1 MIILIKTVIIIEPLI
16 LVIDLPVERASMR
29 EDILLLLML
38 LLLMRAGRQLS
49 VRADATV
56 LHDWLLLLREEG
68 LLHLC
73 ESQILRGRRVSFW
86 DHAHAWSNQ

>member
-1 MIILIKTVIIIEPLI
+1 MIILIKTVIIVEPLI
-16 LVIDLPVERASMR
+16 LVIDLPVEWASMR

-38 LLLMRAGRQLS
+38 LLMRAGRQLS
-49 VRADATV
+49 VRANATV

-68 LLHLC
+68 LLHLR